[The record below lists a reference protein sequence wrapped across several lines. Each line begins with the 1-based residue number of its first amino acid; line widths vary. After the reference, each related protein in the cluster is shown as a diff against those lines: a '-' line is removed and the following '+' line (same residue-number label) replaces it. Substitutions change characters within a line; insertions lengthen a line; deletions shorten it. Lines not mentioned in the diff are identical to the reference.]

1 MPVTDYFENHA
12 AGTSDPASSA
22 REIVPDDNMDL
33 PFRPRSIY
41 VAYGG
46 DLRVQL
52 DHGPV
57 TFQNLP
63 GGALLP
69 IRPTRVY
76 ADSTTCTGLIA
87 IW

>member
-1 MPVTDYFENHA
+1 MPIHDSFDQHA
-12 AGTSDPASSA
+12 IGTSDPASSA

-57 TFQNLP
+57 TFENLP
-63 GGALLP
+63 SGALLP

-76 ADSTTCTGLIA
+76 ASDTTCTGLIA